1 MFQYAKRSRASIV
14 RLAAL
19 SAVTAAM
26 AFGSAC
32 TRTVVQTSPPVFSG
46 KDAPITGDGAV
57 GAPTSRGAIELFLAA
72 VKTSDLQGMGGYWGT
87 AKGPARDLMKREEL
101 EKRLVI
107 MQCLLMHDKYRFVED
122 SPRLSTGGH
131 QQFIVELTRKSSVA
145 KTTFNTIPG
154 PSGRWFME
162 DVDLAPLKD
171 FCR

>member
-14 RLAAL
+14 RLVAL

-26 AFGSAC
+26 ALGSAC
-32 TRTVVQTSPPVFSG
+32 TRTVVQSSPPVFSG
-46 KDAPITGDGAV
+46 KDAPAVGDGSV
-57 GAPTSRGAIELFLAA
+57 GAPTSRAAVELFLGA

-131 QQFIVELTRKSSVA
+131 QQFIVELTRNSSVA

-154 PSGRWFME
+154 PRGRWYME
-162 DVDLAPLKD
+162 DVDVTPLKD